1 MDRREFRD
9 LVVMAALMA
18 GSEGTAAS
26 AAGALRVN
34 GTKVLLWAAL
44 AVVLV
49 GYFARGALPE
59 SLYVWPDA
67 YRIPLQA
74 TANEW
79 LDQLLRRTVI
89 FDQPLRMWTRSFGE
103 VLGVPMRFIQS
114 ALANGWN
121 YTDAS
126 GARATIPPMPW
137 LVVTAFFAAA
147 AWLAA
152 GYRLAIFTLATFAYF
167 AVFGLWNEAMLTLA
181 SVSVTIALGVVI
193 GLLAGIALWRWP
205 RLEAV
210 LNPIFDIMQTIPPFS
225 YLVPV
230 LVLFGFGPV
239 AALVAT
245 MIFALP
251 PMAKA
256 TAYALRRVPVS
267 VMELADMTGANFW
280 QQQRKILIST
290 ARTDILLGLNQLVM
304 MSLAMV
310 ILASMIGAGGLGGEV
325 LKALQSLRF
334 GRGLEAGIAITLMAI
349 HLYSF
354 GHAIATRRPSHQD
367 GQEKRKRTIVFGSV
381 VLLAVVLALLVP
393 AFRQF
398 PAAWTVSSSD
408 IWSKAI
414 VWLNGHWGW
423 FFEAFRATTTFW
435 ILRPLL
441 GVMQGIGW
449 FPAALGIGLLC
460 LALGRPQ
467 IALLS
472 VVIILAISAIGY
484 WEPAIITLH
493 LVFAGTLLSLLVG
506 VPVGMWASSSRR
518 VYKFTDAI
526 VTTLQTL
533 PSFVYLIPIV
543 MLLGPGDV
551 SGVLAIA
558 IYSMATT
565 IRYVSHA
572 LKEVDKGVLEAAD
585 MFGASYWQTFM
596 KVRLPL
602 AWPGL
607 LLALNQTLMMAV
619 GMVVITSLIGTRGLE
634 LETIEAIAKVQ
645 AGRSLVAGLAIC
657 ALAILIDRIMNAA
670 AESCSPE
677 KSRKAKV
684 A

>member
-1 MDRREFRD
+1 
-9 LVVMAALMA
+9 MAALMTA
-18 GSEGTAAS
+18 QESTAALP
-26 AAGALRVN
+26 AGALR
-34 GTKVLLWAAL
+34 GSSTKFLLLCAL
-44 AVVLV
+44 AIVVI
-49 GYFARGALPE
+49 GYLTRGLLPE
-59 SLYVWPDA
+59 SLYVWPQA
-67 YRIPLQA
+67 YRVPLQA
-74 TANEW
+74 AANEW

-121 YTDAS
+121 YIDGS
-126 GARATIPPMPW
+126 GARAHIPPIPW
-137 LVVTAFFAAA
+137 LLVTATFAAV
-147 AWLAA
+147 AWLVA
-152 GYRLAIFTLATFAYF
+152 GYRLAFFTLATFAYY
-167 AVFGLWNEAMLTLA
+167 AAFGLWNEAMLTLA
-181 SVSVTIALGVVI
+181 SVSVTILLGVALGLLT
-193 GLLAGIALWRWP
+193 GLALWRWP
-205 RLEAV
+205 RIETV
-210 LNPIFDIMQTIPPFS
+210 LNPLFDIMQTIPPFS

-256 TAYALRRVPVS
+256 TVYALRRVPAS
-267 VMELADMTGANFW
+267 VVELSDMTGASFW
-280 QQQRKILIST
+280 QQQWKILIST

-349 HLYSF
+349 QLYSL

-367 GQEKRKRTIVFGSV
+367 NLARRKRTTAFVSV
-381 VLLAVVLALLVP
+381 IVLALVLSLLVP
-393 AFRQF
+393 AFREF
-398 PAAWTVSSSD
+398 PAAWTISSSD
-408 IWSKAI
+408 VWSKAI

-423 FFEAFRATTTFW
+423 FFEAFRAVTTFW

-441 GVMQGIGW
+441 GIMQGIGW
-449 FPAALGIGLLC
+449 FPTALGVGLLC

-467 IALLS
+467 VALLS
-472 VVIILAISAIGY
+472 VLIVVAISAIGY
-484 WEPAIITLH
+484 WEAAVITLH
-493 LVFAGTLLSLLVG
+493 LVFAGTLVSLLIG
-506 VPVGMWASSSRR
+506 VPVGMWAASSQR
-518 VYKFTDAI
+518 VYRFTDAI

-585 MFGASYWQTFM
+585 MFGASYWQTFF

-657 ALAILIDRIMNAA
+657 ALAILIDRLLNAA

-677 KSRKAKV
+677 KSRKRKV

>member
-1 MDRREFRD
+1 
-9 LVVMAALMA
+9 MAALI
-18 GSEGTAAS
+18 EGHQAPAAP
-26 AAGALRVN
+26 AAGLSGIS
-34 GTKVLLWAAL
+34 GTKLLLWTAL
-44 AVVLV
+44 AIVVV
-49 GYFARGALPE
+49 GYFARGILPE
-59 SLYVWPDA
+59 GLYVWPED
-67 YRIPLQA
+67 YRIPLQ
-74 TANEW
+74 TVANDW
-79 LDQLLRRTVI
+79 LDQLLRRTKI
-89 FDQPLRMWTRSFGE
+89 FDQPLRIYTRGLGE
-103 VLGVPMRFIQS
+103 LLGVPMRFIQS
-114 ALANGWN
+114 ALANGWS
-121 YTDAS
+121 YVDST
-126 GARATIPPMPW
+126 GARASIPPLPW
-137 LVVTAFFAAA
+137 IVVTAVFTAS
-147 AWLAA
+147 AWLVA
-152 GYRLAIFTLATFAYF
+152 GYRLALFTLATFVYY
-167 AVFGLWNEAMLTLA
+167 VCFGLWNEAMLTLA
-181 SVSVTIALGVVI
+181 SVSVTIVLGVVL

-205 RLEAV
+205 RLESG
-210 LNPIFDIMQTIPPFS
+210 LNPVFDIMQTIPPFS

-230 LVLFGFGPV
+230 LILFGFGPV

-256 TAYALRRVPVS
+256 TAYALRRVPAS
-267 VMELADMTGANFW
+267 VIELSDMTGASFW
-280 QQQRKILIST
+280 QQQGKILIST

-334 GRGLEAGIAITLMAI
+334 GRGLEAGVAITLMAI
-349 HLYSF
+349 QLYSF
-354 GHAIATRRPSHQD
+354 GHAVATRRPSHRD
-367 GQEKRKRTIVFGSV
+367 GQERQKRYGISLSFIVLS
-381 VLLAVVLALLVP
+381 VVLALLFS

-398 PAAWTVSSSD
+398 PEAWTVSSSD

-414 VWLNGHWGW
+414 VWLNGEWGW
-423 FFEAFRATTTFW
+423 LFEGFRTFTTFW

-441 GVMQGIGW
+441 QAMQGVGW
-449 FPAALGIGLLC
+449 FPAALGVGVLC
-460 LALGRPQ
+460 LAFGRPQ

-472 VVIILAISAIGY
+472 VLIILAISAIGY

-493 LVFAGTLLSLLVG
+493 LVFAGTFLSLLFG
-506 VPVGMWASSSRR
+506 VPVGMWASSSSR

-551 SGVLAIA
+551 SGLLAIA

-585 MFGASYWQTFM
+585 MFGASYWQTFF

-657 ALAILIDRIMNAA
+657 ALAILIDRILNAA
-670 AESCSPE
+670 AQSCSPE
-677 KSRKAKV
+677 KTSKRRV
-684 A
+684 AS

>member
-1 MDRREFRD
+1 
-9 LVVMAALMA
+9 
-18 GSEGTAAS
+18 
-26 AAGALRVN
+26 
-34 GTKVLLWAAL
+34 
-44 AVVLV
+44 
-49 GYFARGALPE
+49 
-59 SLYVWPDA
+59 
-67 YRIPLQA
+67 
-74 TANEW
+74 
-79 LDQLLRRTVI
+79 
-89 FDQPLRMWTRSFGE
+89 
-103 VLGVPMRFIQS
+103 
-114 ALANGWN
+114 
-121 YTDAS
+121 
-126 GARATIPPMPW
+126 
-137 LVVTAFFAAA
+137 
-147 AWLAA
+147 
-152 GYRLAIFTLATFAYF
+152 
-167 AVFGLWNEAMLTLA
+167 
-181 SVSVTIALGVVI
+181 
-193 GLLAGIALWRWP
+193 
-205 RLEAV
+205 
-210 LNPIFDIMQTIPPFS
+210 
-225 YLVPV
+225 
-230 LVLFGFGPV
+230 
-239 AALVAT
+239 

-267 VMELADMTGANFW
+267 VMELSDMTGANFW
-280 QQQRKILIST
+280 QQQWKILIST

-334 GRGLEAGIAITLMAI
+334 GRGLEAGIAITIMAI
-349 HLYSF
+349 QLYSL
-354 GHAIATRRPSHQD
+354 GHALATRRPSHHDHEQR
-367 GQEKRKRTIVFGSV
+367 RKRIRAVLVAIGGSV
-381 VLLAVVLALLVP
+381 ILALLVP

-398 PAAWTVSSSD
+398 PEAWTISSSD

-423 FFEAFRATTTFW
+423 FFEAFRAATTFW

-441 GVMQGIGW
+441 GLMQGVGW
-449 FPAALGIGLLC
+449 FPTALGVGILC
-460 LALGRPQ
+460 LALERPKV
-467 IALLS
+467 ALMS
-472 VVIILAISAIGY
+472 VLIILGISAIGY
-484 WEPAIITLH
+484 WEPAVITLH

-506 VPVGMWASSSRR
+506 FPLGLWAASSRR
-518 VYKFTDAI
+518 VYKVTDGI

-572 LKEVDKGVLEAAD
+572 LKEIDKGVLEAAD
-585 MFGASYWQTFM
+585 MFGASYWQTFF

-670 AESCSPE
+670 AESRSPE
-677 KSRKAKV
+677 QRRKARV

>member
-1 MDRREFRD
+1 
-9 LVVMAALMA
+9 MAALIN
-18 GSEGTAAS
+18 
-26 AAGALRVN
+26 GANPAPRPALGGLKADGRL
-34 GTKVLLWAAL
+34 VLLWTAL
-44 AVVLV
+44 AVVVL
-49 GYFARGALPE
+49 GYLARGWLPE
-59 SLYVWPDA
+59 SLYVWPET
-67 YRIPLQA
+67 YRLPLQA
-74 TANEW
+74 AANDW
-79 LDQLLRRTVI
+79 LDQLLRRTVV
-89 FDQPLRMWTRSFGE
+89 FDHPLRMWTRSFGE

-114 ALANGWN
+114 ALANGWS
-121 YTDAS
+121 YIDGS
-126 GARATIPPMPW
+126 GARAAIPPIPW
-137 LVVTAFFAAA
+137 LVVSAAFAAA

-152 GYRLAIFTLATFAYF
+152 GLRLAFFTLVTFLYY

-181 SVSVTIALGVVI
+181 SVSVTIVLGVVL
-193 GLLAGIALWRWP
+193 GLLAGVVLWRWP
-205 RLEAV
+205 RLEVV
-210 LNPIFDIMQTIPPFS
+210 LNPLFDIMQTIPPFS

-256 TAYALRRVPVS
+256 TAYALRRVPTS
-267 VMELADMTGANFW
+267 VMELSDMTGANFW
-280 QQQRKILIST
+280 QQQWKILIST

-334 GRGLEAGIAITLMAI
+334 GRGLEAGLAITLMAI
-349 HLYSF
+349 QLYSF
-354 GHAIATRRPSHQD
+354 GHAIAMRRPSHQD
-367 GQEKRKRTIVFGSV
+367 GQLRSKRLAIVMSA
-381 VLLAVVLALLVP
+381 LASSIILAFLFP
-393 AFRQF
+393 AFRMF
-398 PAAWTVSSSD
+398 PQAWTVSTSD
-408 IWSKAI
+408 IWSEAI
-414 VWLNGHWGW
+414 IWLNGHWGW
-423 FFEAFRATTTFW
+423 FFEAFRAVTTFW
-435 ILRPLL
+435 VLRPLL
-441 GVMQGIGW
+441 NLMQGIGW
-449 FPAALGIGLLC
+449 FPAALGLGLVS

-472 VVIILAISAIGY
+472 LLTVAAISAIGY
-484 WEPAIITLH
+484 WEPAVVTLH

-518 VYKFTDAI
+518 VYKVADAV

-572 LKEVDKGVLEAAD
+572 LKEIDKGVLEAAD
-585 MFGASYWQTFM
+585 MFGASFWQTFF

-645 AGRSLVAGLAIC
+645 AGRSLIAGLAIC
-657 ALAILIDRIMNAA
+657 ALAILIDRILSAA
-670 AESCSPE
+670 ADSLSPQ
-677 KSRKAKV
+677 KSLKTRA

>member
-1 MDRREFRD
+1 MASVTTDAPEAQRFGATALAWMSDRNR
-9 LVVMAALMA
+9 
-18 GSEGTAAS
+18 
-26 AAGALRVN
+26 
-34 GTKVLLWAAL
+34 VLLLAAA
-44 AVVLV
+44 AVVAI
-49 GYFARGALPE
+49 GYLARGHLPDG
-59 SLYVWPDA
+59 LYVWPKA
-67 YRIPLQA
+67 YRFPLQ
-74 TANEW
+74 TIANDW

-89 FDQPLRMWTRSFGE
+89 FDAPLRMWTRSFGE

-114 ALANGWN
+114 ALANGWSL
-121 YTDAS
+121 TGSGGAS
-126 GARATIPPMPW
+126 IKIPPIPW
-137 LVVTAFFAAA
+137 IVVAVSFASA
-147 AWLAA
+147 AWFVA
-152 GYRLAIFTLATFAYF
+152 GLRLGLFTIATFFYY

-181 SVSVTIALGVVI
+181 SVSVTIVLGVVI
-193 GLLAGIALWRWP
+193 GLACGIALWRWP
-205 RLEAV
+205 RIEV
-210 LNPIFDIMQTIPPFS
+210 VVNPLFDIMQTIPPFS

-256 TAYALRRVPVS
+256 TAYALRRVPAS
-267 VMELADMTGANFW
+267 VVELSDMTGANFW
-280 QQQRKILIST
+280 QQQWKILIST

-334 GRGLEAGIAITLMAI
+334 GRGLEAGLAITLMAI
-349 HLYSF
+349 QLYNF
-354 GHAIATRRPSHQD
+354 GHAVATRRPSHD
-367 GQEKRKRTIVFGSV
+367 NVRENWKRRAMALGVIA
-381 VLLAVVLALLVP
+381 LAIVLALIIPDFRQVP
-393 AFRQF
+393 AS
-398 PAAWTVSSSD
+398 WTISTSD
-408 IWSKAI
+408 IWSRAI
-414 VWLNGHWGW
+414 VWLNGNLGW
-423 FFEAFRATTTFW
+423 FFEAFRAKTTFW
-435 ILRPLL
+435 VLKPLL
-441 GVMQGIGW
+441 GALQGIGW
-449 FPAALGIGLLC
+449 APTALAVA
-460 LALGRPQ
+460 LACFAMGRPR

-472 VVIILAISAIGY
+472 TLTIMGIATLGY
-484 WEPAIITLH
+484 WEPALITLH
-493 LVFAGTLLSLLVG
+493 LVFAGTLVSLIIG
-506 VPVGMWASSSRR
+506 VPVGMWAASSRR
-518 VYKFTDAI
+518 VYKVADGA
-526 VTTLQTL
+526 VTTLQTR

-572 LKEVDKGVLEAAD
+572 LKEVDSGVLEAAD
-585 MFGASYWQTFM
+585 MFGATPTQTFF

-645 AGRSLVAGLAIC
+645 PGRSLVAGLAIC
-657 ALAILIDRIMNAA
+657 ALAILIDRLLSAA
-670 AESCSPE
+670 ADACSPI
-677 KSRKAKV
+677 KTRNKKGTA
-684 A
+684 

>member
-1 MDRREFRD
+1 
-9 LVVMAALMA
+9 MAAVT
-18 GSEGTAAS
+18 EVNHTPAAP
-26 AAGALRVN
+26 AAGIFGAN
-34 GTKVLLWAAL
+34 ATKLLLFTAL
-44 AVVLV
+44 AIFVL
-49 GYFARGALPE
+49 GYFARSILPE
-59 SLYVWPDA
+59 GLYAWPQA

-74 TANEW
+74 AANDW
-79 LDQLLRRTVI
+79 LDQLLRRTEI
-89 FDQPLRMWTRSFGE
+89 FDQPLRIYTRSLGE
-103 VLGVPMRFIQS
+103 LLGVPMRFIQS
-114 ALANGWN
+114 ALANGWS
-121 YTDAS
+121 YVGAD
-126 GARATIPPMPW
+126 GARDSIPPLPW
-137 LVVTAFFAAA
+137 IVVTAVFVASAWFAAGSR
-147 AWLAA
+147 LAA
-152 GYRLAIFTLATFAYF
+152 FTLATFVYYA
-167 AVFGLWNEAMLTLA
+167 AFGLWNEAMLTLA
-181 SVSVTIALGVVI
+181 SVSVTIVLGVVL

-205 RLEAV
+205 RLEKV

-256 TAYALRRVPVS
+256 TAYALRRVPAS
-267 VMELADMTGANFW
+267 VIELSEMTGASFW
-280 QQQRKILIST
+280 QQQWKILIST

-349 HLYSF
+349 QLYSF
-354 GHAIATRRPSHQD
+354 GHAVATRRPSHED
-367 GQEKRKRTIVFGSV
+367 GQERRKRY
-381 VLLAVVLALLVP
+381 AVVLAFISLSVALALLSS

-398 PAAWTVSSSD
+398 PETWTVSSSD
-408 IWSKAI
+408 VWSKAI
-414 VWLNGHWGW
+414 VWLNGHWGSY
-423 FFEAFRATTTFW
+423 FEAFRTFMTFW

-441 GVMQGIGW
+441 DAMQGVGW
-449 FPAALGIGLLC
+449 FATALGLAVLC
-460 LALGRPQ
+460 LAFKRPQ
-467 IALLS
+467 VALLS
-472 VVIILAISAIGY
+472 VLIILAISAIGY
-484 WEPAIITLH
+484 WEAAVITLH
-493 LVFAGTLLSLLVG
+493 LVFAGTLLSLIVG
-506 VPVGMWASSSRR
+506 VPLGMWASSSRR
-518 VYKFTDAI
+518 VYKITDGI

-551 SGVLAIA
+551 SGLLAIA

-572 LKEVDKGVLEAAD
+572 LKEVDKGVLEAAE
-585 MFGASYWQTFM
+585 MFGASYWQTFF

-657 ALAILIDRIMNAA
+657 ALAILIDRILNAA

-677 KSRKAKV
+677 KSRKARV
-684 A
+684 AA

>member
-1 MDRREFRD
+1 
-9 LVVMAALMA
+9 MAALTTDTEDA
-18 GSEGTAAS
+18 RGLNAAILTWVS
-26 AAGALRVN
+26 NRSRA
-34 GTKVLLWAAL
+34 LLWAAV
-44 AVVLV
+44 AVVV
-49 GYFARGALPE
+49 IGYLARGILPDG
-59 SLYVWPDA
+59 LYVWPKA
-67 YRIPLQA
+67 HQFPLQ
-74 TANEW
+74 TIANDW

-89 FDQPLRMWTRSFGE
+89 FDYPLRMWTRSFGE

-114 ALANGWN
+114 ALANGWSL
-121 YTDAS
+121 AS
-126 GARATIPPMPW
+126 SSGTNIKIPPIPW
-137 LVVTAFFAAA
+137 IVVAAA
-147 AWLAA
+147 FASTAWYVA
-152 GYRLAIFTLATFAYF
+152 GLRLGLFTFATFLYY
-167 AVFGLWNEAMLTLA
+167 AVFGLWNDAMLTLA
-181 SVSVTIALGVVI
+181 SVSVTIVLGVVI
-193 GLLAGIALWRWP
+193 GLICGIALWRWP
-205 RLEAV
+205 RIEV
-210 LNPIFDIMQTIPPFS
+210 VVNPLFDIMQTIPPFS

-256 TAYALRRVPVS
+256 TAYALRRVPAS
-267 VMELADMTGANFW
+267 VIELSDMTGANFW
-280 QQQRKILIST
+280 QQQGKILIST

-334 GRGLEAGIAITLMAI
+334 GRGLEAGLAITFMAI
-349 HLYSF
+349 QLYTF
-354 GHAIATRRPSHQD
+354 GHAVATRRPSHDQSR
-367 GQEKRKRTIVFGSV
+367 ENWKRRAIAM
-381 VLLAVVLALLVP
+381 VLVAAAIVLALLIPDLRQVP
-393 AFRQF
+393 AS
-398 PAAWTVSSSD
+398 WTISTSD
-408 IWSKAI
+408 IWSRAI
-414 VWLNGHWGW
+414 VWLNANLGW
-423 FFEAFRATTTFW
+423 FFEAFRARTTFW
-435 ILRPLL
+435 VLKPLL
-441 GVMQGIGW
+441 ALLQGIGW
-449 FPAALGIGLLC
+449 APAALAIA
-460 LALGRPQ
+460 LACFAMGRPQ

-472 VVIILAISAIGY
+472 TLIIVAIAVLGY
-484 WEPAIITLH
+484 WDPALITLH
-493 LVFAGTLLSLLVG
+493 LVFAGTLVSLIIG
-506 VPVGMWASSSRR
+506 VPVGMWAASSRR
-518 VYKFTDAI
+518 VYRVADGV

-572 LKEVDKGVLEAAD
+572 LKEVDAGVLEAAD
-585 MFGASYWQTFM
+585 MFGATPSQTFF

-645 AGRSLVAGLAIC
+645 PGRSLVAGLAIC
-657 ALAILIDRIMNAA
+657 ALAILIDRLLSAA
-670 AESCSPE
+670 ADACSPV
-677 KSRKAKV
+677 KSRKHKV
-684 A
+684 

>member
-1 MDRREFRD
+1 
-9 LVVMAALMA
+9 MAALIEDA
-18 GSEGTAAS
+18 KGPAAP
-26 AAGALRVN
+26 AVGALQIS
-34 GTKVLLWAAL
+34 GTKFLLWTAL
-44 AVVLV
+44 AVAVI
-49 GYFARGALPE
+49 GYLARGILPE
-59 SLYVWPDA
+59 WFYVWPDS
-67 YRIPLQA
+67 YRVPLQA
-74 TANEW
+74 AANDW
-79 LDQLLRRTVI
+79 LDQLLRRTVV
-89 FDQPLRMWTRSFGE
+89 FDHPLRFWTRSLGE
-103 VLGVPMRFIQS
+103 VLGMPMRFIQS
-114 ALANGWN
+114 ALANGWS
-121 YTDAS
+121 YVDAS
-126 GARATIPPMPW
+126 GARASIPPIPW
-137 LVVTAFFAAA
+137 LVVSVAFAAA
-147 AWLAA
+147 AWLAS
-152 GYRLAIFTLATFAYF
+152 GYLLALFTLATFAYYAF
-167 AVFGLWNEAMLTLA
+167 FGLWNEAMLTLA
-181 SVSVTIALGVVI
+181 SVSVTILLGVVL
-193 GLLAGIALWRWP
+193 GLFAGIALWRWP
-205 RLEAV
+205 RLEIV

-230 LVLFGFGPV
+230 LILFGFGPV

-256 TAYALRRVPVS
+256 TVYALRRVPVS
-267 VMELADMTGANFW
+267 VIELSEMTGANFW
-280 QQQRKILIST
+280 QQQWKILIST

-349 HLYSF
+349 QLYSF
-354 GHAIATRRPSHQD
+354 GHAVATRRPSHQD
-367 GQEKRKRTIVFGSV
+367 GQQRRKRTVLVFSV
-381 VLLAVVLALLVP
+381 IVLAIVLAFVVP
-393 AFRQF
+393 PLRQF
-398 PAAWTVSSSD
+398 PETWTVSSSD

-414 VWLNGHWGW
+414 VWLNGNWGW
-423 FFEAFRATTTFW
+423 FFETFRATTTFW

-441 GVMQGIGW
+441 ALMKGIGW
-449 FPAALGIGLLC
+449 FPTALGVGILC

-472 VVIILAISAIGY
+472 VLIILAISAIGY
-484 WEPAIITLH
+484 WEPAVITLH

-506 VPVGMWASSSRR
+506 VPVGIWASSSRR
-518 VYKFTDAI
+518 VYRVTDGI

-551 SGVLAIA
+551 SGLLAIA

-572 LKEVDKGVLEAAD
+572 LKEIDKGVLEAAD
-585 MFGASYWQTFM
+585 MFGASYWQTFF

-619 GMVVITSLIGTRGLE
+619 GMVVITALIGTRGLE

-645 AGRSLVAGLAIC
+645 AGRSLIAGLAIC
-657 ALAILIDRIMNAA
+657 ALAIMIDRILSAA

-684 A
+684 AG